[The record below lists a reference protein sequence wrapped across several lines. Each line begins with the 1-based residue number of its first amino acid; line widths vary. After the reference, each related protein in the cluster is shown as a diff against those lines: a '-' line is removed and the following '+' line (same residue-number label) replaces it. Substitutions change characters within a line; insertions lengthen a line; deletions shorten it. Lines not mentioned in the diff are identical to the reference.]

1 MTVVIVSDSSSCLPA
16 DERARWNIREVP
28 LHVLIDGVD
37 LRDGVDDIPYDVHDR
52 PKVTTAGATPAELV
66 QTYRQALTDS
76 GGDGVIAVHLSAAL
90 SSTYSAAVTA
100 AREFGSAVRVVNSRS
115 AAMGVGFV
123 ATAAARC
130 AAAGGDVDAV
140 EAAARSALSRAH
152 VFLVVHRLDNLRRSG
167 RIRTTASWLGT
178 ALSLKPLLCLD
189 VDGRLVLDQRV
200 EQSCRQLLQLL
211 GTFVDGARIVE
222 IVEDVVGDAREPVQ
236 RMHSGALSRRQQ
248 PGGQEEGLAVAGV
261 QAAALPIGVAQRR
274 VPDTRRVELGVDHGR
289 LTSEVGWLACTPVMR
304 SAASRPDM
312 IAVGTPTPGTVED
325 PASTTLSTPR
335 TVFAGRNG
343 PV

>member
-1 MTVVIVSDSSSCLPA
+1 MSVVVVSDSSSRLQA
-16 DERARWNIREVP
+16 DERKQWNIREVP
-28 LHVLIDGVD
+28 LHVLIDGTD
-37 LRDGVDDIPYDVHDR
+37 LRDGIDDIPYDLHDR

-66 QTYRQALTDS
+66 ETYRQALADS
-76 GGDGVIAVHLSAAL
+76 GGDGVVAVHLSAAL

-100 AREFGSAVRVVNSRS
+100 AREFGPAVRVVNSRS

-189 VDGRLVLDQRV
+189 VDGRLVLDQRIRTV
-200 EQSCRQLLQLL
+200 
-211 GTFVDGARIVE
+211 TKAHAAMVDRVAEVVGENTA
-222 IVEDVVGDAREPVQ
+222 DVVVHHVDNHDAAD
-236 RMHSGALSRRQQ
+236 AL
-248 PGGQEEGLAVAGV
+248 G
-261 QAAALPIGVAQRR
+261 AALTQRLPQISSLSVADMGPVLSVHVGAGAVGVA
-274 VPDTRRVELGVDHGR
+274 VLVAEP
-289 LTSEVGWLACTPVMR
+289 
-304 SAASRPDM
+304 
-312 IAVGTPTPGTVED
+312 
-325 PASTTLSTPR
+325 
-335 TVFAGRNG
+335 
-343 PV
+343 